1 MKTIVASDAGAA
13 EILSFFAK
21 KNKNEYN
28 YLLKGTAKKIFKK
41 NLGNF
46 KTTSF
51 KESLK
56 KTKLYIC
63 GTGWQSDI
71 HIEIIKATRFKGT
84 KVIAYL
90 DHWTNYKKRFLK
102 NKKYYFPD
110 EIWVGDEEAYKI
122 AKKTFN
128 IKIKKKT
135 NFYLTH
141 IKKKIKD
148 KFVEKKKLSKTINI
162 LYVTEPTSKVKN
174 KLKLYK
180 YDYDEFSS
188 LSFFLDKIKF
198 LYKNFKIRLKTHPS
212 ESLKKYD
219 NILKKYDYNIKACS
233 SENLL
238 NEIKKSDIVVGCNT
252 LALHIALEAKKDVLC
267 SIPTKQKSLLPFKQ
281 IRYLRNLV
289 K

>member
-41 NLGNF
+41 NLGKY
-46 KTTSF
+46 KTISL

-71 HIEIIKATRFKGT
+71 HIQIIKATRYKDI

-90 DHWTNYKKRFLK
+90 DHWVNYKNRFLK
-102 NKKYYFPD
+102 NNKYYLPD
-110 EIWVGDEEAYKI
+110 EIWVGDEVAYKI
-122 AKKTFN
+122 AKKIFS
-128 IKIKKKT
+128 IKVKKKI
-135 NFYLTH
+135 NYYVNH
-141 IKKKIKD
+141 IKKNFKD
-148 KFVEKKKLSKTINI
+148 KSVKKKDLSKNINI
-162 LYVTEPTSKVKN
+162 LYVTEPTSKVKDKWKIN
-174 KLKLYK
+174 K

-188 LSFFLDKIKF
+188 LIFFLDKIKF
-198 LYKNFKIRLKTHPS
+198 VYKDFKIRLKTHPS
-212 ESLKKYD
+212 ENLKKYN
-219 NILKKYDYNIKACS
+219 NILKKYDYNIEVCNS
-233 SENLL
+233 TNLL
-238 NEIKKSDIVVGCNT
+238 NEIKNSEVVVGCNT
-252 LALHIALEAKKDVLC
+252 LALHIALVVKKDVLC

-281 IRYLRNLV
+281 IKYLRNLM
-289 K
+289 